1 MNVLRDVVMNVVVL
15 AVVDVLVHVQVAAV
29 VAVVMDVEVDVV
41 VVVVKFVKPDP
52 KGMGNRICLLC
63 LCDLSLVTW

>member
-1 MNVLRDVVMNVVVL
+1 MLLPMQFGVNVVVL

-29 VAVVMDVEVDVV
+29 VAVVMDVVVDVV

-52 KGMGNRICLLC
+52 NSIGNRICHLIYLPQ
-63 LCDLSLVTW
+63 LT